1 MSDEIKIVITHP
13 DNKGLIGVRSPDCDP
28 ILRIFEGELA
38 AGLGIVP
45 GIVEEARQL
54 WAENPQF
61 PKCETPLPSQE
72 KPAKAAGAATAPK
85 KTSRQESMF

>member
-1 MSDEIKIVITHP
+1 MSDEIKIVITHR

-28 ILRIFEGELA
+28 ILRTFEGELA

-45 GIVEEARQL
+45 GIVEEARQV

-61 PKCETPLPSQE
+61 PKCKTPLPSQA
-72 KPAKAAGAATAPK
+72 KPAKTAGRTAKPAAANRTQP
-85 KTSRQESMF
+85 MF

>member
-1 MSDEIKIVITHP
+1 MSGKIKIVITHNE
-13 DNKGLIGVRSPDCDP
+13 NKGLIGVRSPDCDP
-28 ILRIFEGELA
+28 ILRTFEGELA

-61 PKCETPLPSQE
+61 PKCETPLPSQAV
-72 KPAKAAGAATAPK
+72 PAKTAGSATAPK

>member
-1 MSDEIKIVITHP
+1 MSDEIKIVITHQ
-13 DNKGLIGVRSPDCDP
+13 DNRGLIGVRSPDCDP
-28 ILRIFEGELA
+28 ILRTFEGDLGS
-38 AGLGIVP
+38 GLERVP

-61 PKCETPLPSQE
+61 PKCETPLPSQAV
-72 KPAKAAGAATAPK
+72 PAKTAGTATAPK